1 MKTGQLLVTRTGK
14 TINTGGF
21 FAIKS
26 AEEMNGPVIFHI
38 DGTVSDKADVI

>member
-1 MKTGQLLVTRTGK
+1 MRVKQLLGTRRGK

-21 FAIKS
+21 FDIKA
-26 AEEMNGPVIFHI
+26 AEETNGPVVFQV